1 MFDIIKAAAAEAATP
16 DDAALE
22 AINALSRR
30 PLAAEEIYT
39 FAVVACDDQPDRDYE
54 RFTADCLA
62 GLLPLFLGKPVLI
75 DHNWSADNQCARI
88 YGGELATD
96 NGATQLRLQCYM
108 LRTEDNADKIAA
120 IDGGILREV
129 SVGCACKRMTCSI
142 CGKDYGECEH
152 RKGYEYNG
160 QTCLGLISEP
170 ADAYE
175 LSFVAVP
182 AQPAARVCKRHERP
196 EHMTT
201 EALERAKARL
211 RIERARL

>member
-54 RFTADCLA
+54 RFTVDCLA
-62 GLLPLFLGKPVLI
+62 GLLPLFRGKPVLI

-108 LRTEDNADKIAA
+108 LRTEDNSDKIAA

-142 CGKDYGECEH
+142 CGKPYGECEH
-152 RKGYEYNG
+152 RKGREYDG
-160 QTCLGLISEP
+160 QICIGLISEP

-182 AQPAARVCKRHERP
+182 AQPAAGVCKRHERT